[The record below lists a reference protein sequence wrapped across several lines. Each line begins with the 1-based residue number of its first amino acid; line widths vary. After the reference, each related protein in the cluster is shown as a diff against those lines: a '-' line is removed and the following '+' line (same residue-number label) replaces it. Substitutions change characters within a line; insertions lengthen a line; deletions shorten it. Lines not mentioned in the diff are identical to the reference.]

1 MKSPHCVVHAQ
12 NRAVQKKKLQS
23 ALRATQR
30 WKLNEKLEKGT
41 LWVRTSHT

>member
-1 MKSPHCVVHAQ
+1 MHKT
-12 NRAVQKKKLQS
+12 VQKKLHS